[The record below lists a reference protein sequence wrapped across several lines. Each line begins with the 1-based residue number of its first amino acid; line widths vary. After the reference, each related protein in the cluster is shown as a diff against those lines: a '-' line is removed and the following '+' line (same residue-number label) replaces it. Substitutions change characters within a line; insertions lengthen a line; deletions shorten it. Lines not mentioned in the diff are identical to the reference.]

1 VEGELQLHLQV
12 ILLNLISLVSPLPL
26 EPLAPQV
33 EVQEVVVPAA
43 RLELVVRVVVPT
55 SMAREELATLQM
67 FKQPPLTLLILET
80 EVETETTPVFGLV
93 VEVVELD
100 PKEQLPAMEL
110 AEQVDLV
117 TYRT

>member
-1 VEGELQLHLQV
+1 M
-12 ILLNLISLVSPLPL
+12 
-26 EPLAPQV
+26 
-33 EVQEVVVPAA
+33 VVPAA

-55 SMAREELATLQM
+55 SMVREERATLQM
-67 FKQPPLTLLILET
+67 FKPVPRASLFLVT
-80 EVETETTPVFGLV
+80 EAETETTPVFGPV

-100 PKEQLPAMEL
+100 PKEQLLAMEL